1 MEIKLRATDNQTS
14 QLIAQYQ
21 NPSIGSNN
29 ETKVV
34 PILFMKIDLINTQKL
49 NLKTDFQGL
58 RQKWLS

>member
-1 MEIKLRATDNQTS
+1 LGIKLRATNNQTS

-21 NPSIGSNN
+21 SSSIGSNN

-34 PILFMKIDLINTQKL
+34 PILFMKIDLISTKKL
-49 NLKTDFQGL
+49 NLKTDFRGL